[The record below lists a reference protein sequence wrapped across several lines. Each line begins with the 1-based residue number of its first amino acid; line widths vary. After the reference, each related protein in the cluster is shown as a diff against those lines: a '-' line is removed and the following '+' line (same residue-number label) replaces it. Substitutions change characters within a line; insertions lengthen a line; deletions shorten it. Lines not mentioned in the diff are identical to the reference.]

1 MSLFL
6 LGLLLKIL
14 MTATIVV
21 AASVIVERS
30 GPFVGSLVAALPT
43 AGGAAMII
51 LALEHPPEF
60 IAQSAVGS
68 LIANAACAFFALT
81 YAALAQRRSLQL
93 SLGGAFLVW
102 LGIVF
107 LLRLVEWNAVGAVLL
122 LLFLVDPAT
131 QPLLPPCLFH
141 AFTGLYC
148 PGCGATRALHQ
159 MANGNLVA
167 ALRLNALTVLGLPL
181 GCLVAIRP
189 KRHPL
194 PAWCLRTLFV
204 CIALF
209 GFARNIPLFPFT
221 LLAP

>member
-1 MSLFL
+1 MQEFQNRFMNSHYQASIPPKRWSPFDR
-6 LGLLLKIL
+6 IP
-14 MTATIVV
+14 AVHPAIPAVV
-21 AASVIVERS
+21 
-30 GPFVGSLVAALPT
+30 
-43 AGGAAMII
+43 
-51 LALEHPPEF
+51 
-60 IAQSAVGS
+60 
-68 LIANAACAFFALT
+68 
-81 YAALAQRRSLQL
+81 
-93 SLGGAFLVW
+93 
-102 LGIVF
+102 
-107 LLRLVEWNAVGAVLL
+107 AVGAVLL

>member
-1 MSLFL
+1 MNNHTRVSTPPKLWFHL
-6 LGLLLKIL
+6 DRIP
-14 MTATIVV
+14 AVHPAIP
-21 AASVIVERS
+21 AA
-30 GPFVGSLVAALPT
+30 A
-43 AGGAAMII
+43 
-51 LALEHPPEF
+51 
-60 IAQSAVGS
+60 AVGS
-68 LIANAACAFFALT
+68 
-81 YAALAQRRSLQL
+81 
-93 SLGGAFLVW
+93 VW
-102 LGIVF
+102 
-107 LLRLVEWNAVGAVLL
+107 L
-122 LLFLVDPAT
+122 LLFLIDPAT

-167 ALRLNALTVLGLPL
+167 ALRLNALIVLGLPL
-181 GCLVAIRP
+181 GCLLAIRR

-209 GFARNIPLFPFT
+209 GFARNIPLFPFA

>member
-1 MSLFL
+1 MWAMQEFRSRFMNNHCQASTPPKLWFPFDRIL
-6 LGLLLKIL
+6 AVAAAGAAGLL
-14 MTATIVV
+14 
-21 AASVIVERS
+21 
-30 GPFVGSLVAALPT
+30 F
-43 AGGAAMII
+43 
-51 LALEHPPEF
+51 F
-60 IAQSAVGS
+60 
-68 LIANAACAFFALT
+68 LI
-81 YAALAQRRSLQL
+81 
-93 SLGGAFLVW
+93 
-102 LGIVF
+102 
-107 LLRLVEWNAVGAVLL
+107 
-122 LLFLVDPAT
+122 DPAT

-167 ALRLNALTVLGLPL
+167 ALRLNALLVLGLPL
-181 GCLVAIRP
+181 GCLLAIRR
-189 KRHPL
+189 KRYPL